1 MNHIFVSYPQ
11 VINNFVDNLRKPMRE
26 CLYLLAAW
34 KMRGSEV
41 MR

>member
-26 CLYLLAAW
+26 CLYLLAAR